1 MNTTTTTSQ
10 PDSQASYQDN
20 HQNHHDHDSY
30 RGSPGLERPVHD
42 RMVAGVAAGAARY
55 LGVDPTVVRIILA
68 VLVFVGG
75 VGIPLYVAGW
85 LLIPEEGREQSLASE
100 LIASFQTRPSTRDR
114 H

>member
-10 PDSQASYQDN
+10 SDSQSSYQDN
-20 HQNHHDHDSY
+20 HPGQDGPPAGYH
-30 RGSPGLERPVHD
+30 GSPALERPVHD
-42 RMVAGVAAGAARY
+42 RMLAGVAAGAARY

-68 VLVFVGG
+68 VLVVVGG
-75 VGIPLYVAGW
+75 VGVPLYAAGW

-100 LIASFQTRPSTRDR
+100 LIHSFQTR

>member
-10 PDSQASYQDN
+10 PDSQSSYQDN
-20 HQNHHDHDSY
+20 HQDHDGY

-42 RMVAGVAAGAARY
+42 RMLAGVAAGAARY

-75 VGIPLYVAGW
+75 LGVPLYVAGW

-100 LIASFQTRPSTRDR
+100 LIRSFQDR

>member
-1 MNTTTTTSQ
+1 MNTTTATSQ
-10 PDSQASYQDN
+10 PDSQSSYQDN
-20 HQNHHDHDSY
+20 RQDHHQDHDGY

-42 RMVAGVAAGAARY
+42 RMLAGVAAGAARY

-75 VGIPLYVAGW
+75 LGVPLYVAGW

-100 LIASFQTRPSTRDR
+100 LIASFQNR
-114 H
+114 